1 MAGIVNN
8 KPNLKKTYAGFKR
21 VDDASEAKKTT
32 HLSDEFKEQI
42 NEVSGQNKANATP
55 VGKQADAV
63 DKLNRVR
70 PVDHFDNTI
79 NTMSV

>member
-21 VDDASEAKKTT
+21 VDNASEAKKTT

-55 VGKQADAV
+55 VGKQAGAV
-63 DKLNRVR
+63 DKMNRKR
-70 PVDHFDNTI
+70 GSGTNDQI
-79 NTMSV
+79 SSLEG

>member
-42 NEVSGQNKANATP
+42 NEVSGQNKELA
-55 VGKQADAV
+55 
-63 DKLNRVR
+63 
-70 PVDHFDNTI
+70 
-79 NTMSV
+79 

>member
-21 VDDASEAKKTT
+21 VDDALEAKKTT

-42 NEVSGQNKANATP
+42 NEVSGQNKANAT
-55 VGKQADAV
+55 V
-63 DKLNRVR
+63 
-70 PVDHFDNTI
+70 
-79 NTMSV
+79 